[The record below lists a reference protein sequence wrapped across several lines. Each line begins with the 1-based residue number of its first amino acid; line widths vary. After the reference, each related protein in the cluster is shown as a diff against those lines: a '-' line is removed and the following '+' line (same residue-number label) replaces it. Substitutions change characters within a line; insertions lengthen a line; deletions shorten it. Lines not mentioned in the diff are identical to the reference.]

1 MNRVLRVVIGVVALL
16 LISATSAVAAA
27 PTVDPSL
34 YGSLKWRNI
43 GPPLGGRS
51 IAVAGSVARP
61 MEYYFGATGGGLWKT
76 TNGGTDWSPVS
87 DGQINSSSVGAIEVC
102 PSDPDTVYIGMG
114 EVELRGSVIPGDGV
128 YKTTDGGKTWQH
140 VGLADTQMIGRIRV
154 DPSNCNRVFVAALG
168 HTFGP
173 NTERGVFRSTDGGQT
188 WQKVLFG
195 DDLTGAVD
203 LSIDPSNPQVVYASL
218 WHVFRK
224 PWLLFSGGDTSG
236 LFKSTDGGTTWTKL
250 SGNPGF
256 PASPLGKIGVAV
268 SPVDPNRVYAIV
280 EAADGGVYRSD
291 DAGATWQRTNDSA
304 SLRQRAFY
312 YTRIYADPVVRDRIY
327 VLNTSFFRS
336 DDAGVSFSSI
346 STPHGDNHDLWIS
359 PDNNSRMI
367 EGNDGGANVSTNGG
381 QSWTDQDY
389 STAQM
394 YRLATTDDDPYLVCG
409 EQQDRGAVCSS
420 STGGDFINIPGG
432 SESGPI
438 AVDPRDSNVIY
449 AGSCCGPFTGSLT
462 RFDRTGK
469 TGIGGRRID
478 PWPDNPMGHPA
489 RDNLHRFQW
498 TYPLVTN
505 PAEPDALF
513 AGSQYV
519 LKSTN
524 GGQSWQKI
532 SPDLTYADP
541 ATLGDSGGPITRDQT
556 GIEYYADVF
565 AIAPSTVDPKV
576 IWAGSDD
583 GLIHITTQGGG
594 GWRNVT
600 PRGLAKDSRVST
612 IDAGHHD
619 TATAYAAVHRYKL
632 DDFKPYIYKT
642 HSGGTAW
649 TKITNGIPDGDFVWA
664 VREDP
669 VRRGLLYAAT
679 QHGAYVSF
687 DDGSNWQSLS
697 LNLPDNSVQDIGVKG
712 GDVVIASHGR
722 GFYVLDDGATL
733 LRRLTPQTKPSD
745 IADFHQTVPPAEE
758 IEDVGPPPLTAPPT
772 THEPDAENAVAILR
786 DPDNPVRTA
795 ANTSGANNL
804 QVSYTLKQAASS
816 ATADFLNSNGDVVM
830 SFTLP
835 TTAGTR
841 TLSWN
846 LRYASATSFSG
857 LIYWSADN
865 NGPRAPLGTHSVR
878 LTVDGQSLT
887 QSFEV
892 LKDPRLAGIIPDADI
907 QEQFELALQVRNRT
921 SDANQGVINTRAC
934 TAQIDD
940 RIAAANSS
948 DVTQQGTQ
956 LKDALS
962 AVENELYQTRLRSNQ
977 DPLNFGIKLNNKIA
991 TLRSVIESID
1001 SKPTDQTGEVFDL
1014 LAGQLDAQLDVLAG
1028 IVANDVPAFN
1038 ALLQS
1043 HGLQPISCSA
1053 VEQAGSLVTARQRA
1067 RGGAASKGVRVKIGR
1082 HVD

>member
-1 MNRVLRVVIGVVALL
+1 MYTILLRAVLVVVAAVV
-16 LISATSAVAAA
+16 LITATPAAA
-27 PTVDPSL
+27 APPTVDPSL
-34 YGSLKWRNI
+34 YASLKWRNI

-61 MEYYFGATGGGLWKT
+61 NEYYFGATGGGLWKT
-76 TNGGTDWSPVS
+76 TNGGTDWSPVT
-87 DGQINSSSVGAIEVC
+87 DGQIDSSSVGAIEVC

-114 EVELRGSVIPGDGV
+114 EVELRGNVIPGDGV
-128 YKTTDGGKTWQH
+128 YKTTDGGKTWKH
-140 VGLADTQMIGRIRV
+140 MGLADTQMIGRIRV
-154 DPSNCNRVFVAALG
+154 DPTNCNRVFVAALG

-173 NTERGVFRSTDGGQT
+173 NSERGVFRSTDGGQT

-203 LSIDPSNPQVVYASL
+203 LSIDPSNPQVIYASL
-218 WHVFRK
+218 WEVFRK
-224 PWLLFSGGDTSG
+224 PWLLSSGGDSSG
-236 LFKSTDGGTTWTKL
+236 LFKSTDGGTTWTEL
-250 SGNPGF
+250 SGNPGL
-256 PASPLGKIGVAV
+256 PADPLGKIGVAV
-268 SPVDPNRVYAIV
+268 SPADPNRVYAIV
-280 EAADGGVYRSD
+280 EAADGGVFRSD
-291 DAGATWQRTNDSA
+291 DAGATWQRTDDNA
-304 SLRQRAFY
+304 ARRQRAFY
-312 YTRIYADPVVRDRIY
+312 YTRIYADPVVRDRVY
-327 VLNTSFFRS
+327 VLNTSFYRS
-336 DDAGVSFSSI
+336 NDAGASFSSI
-346 STPHGDNHDLWIS
+346 GTPHGDNHDLWIA
-359 PDNNSRMI
+359 PNDNSRMI

-381 QSWTDQDY
+381 EDWTDQDY

-462 RFDRTGK
+462 RFDRSGK

-489 RDNLHRFQW
+489 GDNMHRFQW

-505 PAEPDALF
+505 PAEPDAVF

-556 GIEYYADVF
+556 GIEYYATVF
-565 AIAPSTVDPKV
+565 AIAPSTVNRNV

-583 GLIHITTQGGG
+583 GLIHVTTQGGG
-594 GWRNVT
+594 TWRNVT
-600 PRGLAKDSRVST
+600 PRGLPKDSRVST
-612 IDAGHHD
+612 IDAGHQN
-619 TATAYAAVHRYKL
+619 TGTAYAAVHRYKL

-642 HSGGTAW
+642 HSRGTAW

-669 VRRGLLYAAT
+669 QRRGLLYAAT
-679 QHGAYVSF
+679 QHGVYVSF
-687 DDGSNWQSLS
+687 DDGSNWQSLR
-697 LNLPDNSVQDIGVKG
+697 LNLPDNSAQDIGVKG
-712 GDVVIASHGR
+712 GDLVIASHGR

-745 IADFHQTVPPAEE
+745 IADFEQTVPPETP
-758 IEDVGPPPLTAPPT
+758 IPDVGPPPPTIPPT
-772 THEPDAENAVAILR
+772 THAPDAENGVAILR
-786 DPDNPVRTA
+786 DPDNPVRSVT
-795 ANTSGANNL
+795 NNL
-804 QVSYTLKQAASS
+804 QVSYTLKQAATS
-816 ATADFLNSNGDVVM
+816 ATMDFLNSNGEVIR

-841 TLSWN
+841 TQSWN
-846 LRYASATSFSG
+846 LRYASATSFAG

-865 NGPRAPLGTHSVR
+865 NGPKAPLGTHSVR
-878 LTVDGQSLT
+878 LTADGQSVT

-892 LKDPRLAGIIPDADI
+892 LKDSRLEGIISDADI

-921 SDANQGVINTRAC
+921 SDANQGVINIRDC
-934 TAQIDD
+934 TTQIDA
-940 RIAAANSS
+940 RIAAANDSE
-948 DVTQQGTQ
+948 VTQQGTA
-956 LKDALS
+956 LKSALS

-977 DPLNFGIKLNNKIA
+977 DPLNFPIKLNNKIA

-1001 SKPTDQTGEVFDL
+1001 SQPTDQTHDVFDL
-1014 LAGQLDAQLDVLAG
+1014 LEGQLVAQLDRLAD
-1028 IVANDVPAFN
+1028 IVADDVPGFN

-1043 HGLQPISCSA
+1043 RGQQPITCSA
-1053 VEQAGSLVTARQRA
+1053 VGQASAAVAAAKRAERGTAPGAARA
-1067 RGGAASKGVRVKIGR
+1067 RVGR